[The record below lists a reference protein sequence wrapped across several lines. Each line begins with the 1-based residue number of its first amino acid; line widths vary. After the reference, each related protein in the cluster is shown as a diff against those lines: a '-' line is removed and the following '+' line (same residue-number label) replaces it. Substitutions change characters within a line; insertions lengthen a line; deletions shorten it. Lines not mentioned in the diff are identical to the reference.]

1 MELTSSQ
8 EEYLKIIYI
17 ISKSKEEI
25 RVTDIAKRLGIT
37 KPSVNRAL
45 KNLKEKKYLTYK
57 TYGDIKMTQEGEKAA
72 QEILKREDILK
83 IFLIDILG
91 ISKEKAETEAN
102 VMKHVLS
109 RETEEKLESYIN
121 KTLSL
126 EELDCDYDE
135 NNEKCKSCIKIK
147 ARNRMRKEMKQ
158 NRKINKK
165 EIQKL

>member
-8 EEYLKIIYI
+8 EEYIKIIYI
-17 ISKSKEEI
+17 ISKSKKEI
-25 RVTDIAKRLGIT
+25 RVTDIAQRLGIT

-45 KNLKEKKYLTYK
+45 KNLKEKNYIVYK
-57 TYGDIKMTQEGEKAA
+57 TYGDIKMTKEGEKAA

-102 VMKHVLS
+102 VMKHALS
-109 RETEEKLESYIN
+109 NETEEKLEDYIN

-147 ARNRMRKEMKQ
+147 ARNRMRKELK
-158 NRKINKK
+158 REEKDK
-165 EIQKL
+165 